1 MMKPFTVPQEN
12 LIYIYLEDSRA
23 SLIDNII
30 SGFPYMDGD
39 MKALAEA
46 TIRKLQAMTDSK
58 FAELEF
64 TFTDE

>member
-12 LIYIYLEDSRA
+12 LIYIYLED

-46 TIRKLQAMTDSK
+46 TIRKLQAMTDSE